1 VSVDVARQQRFRIQG
16 RSFLAFVLAPEPPV
30 HGWFEKLDDTL
41 RRTPGFFA
49 GRPMVLDV
57 SGLAL
62 AKGSL
67 RTILEA
73 LQEREIR
80 ILGLDGIEESLVGP
94 ELPPVLKGMRPA
106 GAVEPPRRRAANA
119 EADPRTR
126 SLMIE
131 SPVRSGQSIV
141 FLNGDVTV
149 LGSIGSGAEVVAG
162 GSIHVYG
169 ALRGRA
175 LAGAKGNPTARIF
188 CTKAEAELL
197 AIDSIYITADEI
209 AASLRGKPA
218 QVWLEGGSIKI
229 ASRD

>member
-1 VSVDVARQQRFRIQG
+1 VSVDVARQQKFRIQG

-30 HGWFEKLDDTL
+30 RDWFEKLDDTL
-41 RRTPGFFA
+41 RRTAGFFA

-57 SGLAL
+57 SGVTLTR
-62 AKGSL
+62 GSL
-67 RTILEA
+67 RAVLDA
-73 LQEREIR
+73 LQERQIR
-80 ILGLDGIEESLVGP
+80 VLGLDGISENLVDP

-106 GAVEPPRRRAANA
+106 RAEEPPQRRAASA
-119 EADPRTR
+119 ETDPRTR

-209 AASLRGKPA
+209 ATSLRGRPA
-218 QVWLEGGSIKI
+218 QVWLEDGSIKI